1 MSSLIPFFN
10 RVQNSVVSIEVKG
23 VPDKLWKVL
32 ILLVLV
38 FIGAAYADIKS
49 WCLILLAVLIV
60 IILLLAVGSYLFFM
74 FKDPD
79 YLRSENYQIR
89 KQAIEKLGDKD
100 GLLPTDIAQVINIP
114 YASPNMLINQ
124 DEEVQDE
131 K

>member
-10 RVQNSVVSIEVKG
+10 RVQNSIVSIEVKG

-79 YLRSENYQIR
+79 YL
-89 KQAIEKLGDKD
+89 
-100 GLLPTDIAQVINIP
+100 
-114 YASPNMLINQ
+114 
-124 DEEVQDE
+124 
-131 K
+131 

>member
-1 MSSLIPFFN
+1 MDGYIFTCYHLGRSCLCRN
-10 RVQNSVVSIEVKG
+10 QK
-23 VPDKLWKVL
+23 
-32 ILLVLV
+32 LV
-38 FIGAAYADIKS
+38 FDIVGCS
-49 WCLILLAVLIV
+49 DCNYFIV
-60 IILLLAVGSYLFFM
+60 GCRFLSFFM

-89 KQAIEKLGDKD
+89 KQAIETLGDKD